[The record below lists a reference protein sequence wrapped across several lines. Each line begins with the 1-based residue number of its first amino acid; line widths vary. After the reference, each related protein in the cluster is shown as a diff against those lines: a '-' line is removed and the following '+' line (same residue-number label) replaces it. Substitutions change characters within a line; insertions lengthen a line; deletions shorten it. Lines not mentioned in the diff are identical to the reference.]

1 MALPYSYSRD
11 IDTLFS
17 VASDTVSGDP
27 INLINAAGEKL
38 LPELA
43 AKGRIFMVND
53 AKQVSHPVL
62 HTDGGGAIVDYVVD
76 ANNGGSAST
85 ATAGH
90 GLDDLSNE
98 ILSHAK
104 FDMITSSRNISF
116 AQDMPAGNQLD
127 FMVNLLK
134 SNALGIFAREES
146 LLLCGGTDGTGATVS
161 SNAPMNG
168 DTNFKSGTTTR
179 APMSILGLL
188 AAGTDKGGDPSVGD
202 ETAESFAGLKIADVP
217 HWAPQRII
225 HSGTTGSTAADISG
239 AELEASLQKLILQ
252 CTFSGIESPDTIM
265 LGTSAYEQFLKQ
277 YRGRLSPVHLVE
289 DSGYG
294 SESFMFAGCKVM
306 RHRMLE
312 NTDVKYD
319 RMEGDTEVYPI
330 HVLNMKSLRMNI
342 VKQDMNIGEGFGFL
356 SSPIEGVFPH
366 PTTTNLFKR
375 VSWKRCYSV
384 DNGRRSFGS
393 LDLISGFDA

>member
-27 INLINAAGEKL
+27 VNLINAAGEKL

-53 AKQVSHPVL
+53 AKQVSHPVV
-62 HTDGGGAIVDYVVD
+62 HADGGGAIVDYVVD
-76 ANNGGSAST
+76 ANNGGT
-85 ATAGH
+85 AAGH
-90 GLDDLSNE
+90 TLDNAAKE

-104 FDMITSSRNISF
+104 FDMIASSRNISF

-127 FMVNLLK
+127 FMVELLK
-134 SNALGIFAREES
+134 SNGVGIFQREES
-146 LLLCGGTDGTGATVS
+146 LLLTGGTDGGATVA
-161 SNAPMNG
+161 SNAPCSV
-168 DTNFKSGTTTR
+168 DTNFKSGATTR
-179 APMSILGLL
+179 APMSILGLM
-188 AAGTDKGGDPSVGD
+188 AAGTTLGGDASDGD
-202 ETAESFAGLKIADVP
+202 ETDESFAGLKVDDVP
-217 HWAPQRII
+217 HWEPQRLI
-225 HSGTTGSTAADISG
+225 HTGASGSTAAAINTT
-239 AELEASLQKLILQ
+239 ELEDTLQKLILQ
-252 CTFSGIESPDTIM
+252 CTFSGVESPDTI
-265 LGTSAYEQFLKQ
+265 LCGTSAYEHLLKAA
-277 YRGRLSPVHLVE
+277 RTRLSPTHLME
-289 DSGYG
+289 NQGYG
-294 SESFMFAGCKVM
+294 TESFMFAGCKVI

-312 NTDVKYD
+312 FTDVKYD
-319 RMEGDTEVYPI
+319 RAEGNTECYPI
-330 HVLNMKSLRMNI
+330 HLLNLKSLRMNI

-375 VSWKRCYSV
+375 VGWKRCYSL

-393 LDLISGFDA
+393 IDLISDFD